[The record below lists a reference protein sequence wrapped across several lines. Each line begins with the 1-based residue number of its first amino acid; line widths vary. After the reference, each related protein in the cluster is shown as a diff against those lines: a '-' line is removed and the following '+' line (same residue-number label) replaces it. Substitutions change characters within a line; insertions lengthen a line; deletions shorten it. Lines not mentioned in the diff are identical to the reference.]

1 MTRRNLIHVYNKFP
15 KELFRVNSG
24 SAVKLRVHRPGHPYF
39 DFVPEGGLVVPKAL
53 NPSTYQ
59 GQSVFLEDKL
69 ARNACTIG
77 S

>member
-24 SAVKLRVHRPGHPYF
+24 SAVKLRVYKPRHPYF

-59 GQSVFLEDKL
+59 GQSVFLEAKL
-69 ARNACTIG
+69 AHNTCAI
-77 S
+77 SS